1 MNGELIMQYKQ
12 LIIIYILLYFFLF
25 IAAYFH
31 LNLATSLSDAKIPKY
46 IPEGFVGGDFA
57 DDFAEMVEG
66 FAEVLGYQVRR
77 EGGDMEA
84 GADTLES

>member
-31 LNLATSLSDAKIPKY
+31 LNLATSLPDAKIPKY
-46 IPEGFVGGDFA
+46 IPQNFLRA
-57 DDFAEMVEG
+57 YLPDDFPEMIQRL
-66 FAEVLGYQVRR
+66 AKVLRN
-77 EGGDMEA
+77 
-84 GADTLES
+84 

>member
-31 LNLATSLSDAKIPKY
+31 LNLATSLSNA
-46 IPEGFVGGDFA
+46 ECLFA
-57 DDFAEMVEG
+57 HANDICIA
-66 FAEVLGYQVRR
+66 
-77 EGGDMEA
+77 
-84 GADTLES
+84 